1 MAIRENENDR
11 LPIPNGWFAIEWS
24 HELHAGDVKAIHY
37 FGEELLLFR
46 TRAGVAKVLDPFC
59 PHLGAHIG
67 HGGRVIGETVRCP
80 FHGWQFDGESG
91 ECIRIPYCDRIP
103 NQARLRSWPTQ
114 EKNGLVWAWYHAEG
128 NAPEW
133 DFPVVPEIG
142 HEEWSEPSYFELEI
156 EAHIQETHENNNDPV
171 HFQYVHGMPETPPSE
186 ITFSENGR
194 HYQIVSHS
202 ESVMPSGTYRTS
214 LVRDSWGLG
223 LNAIWM
229 KGIPGVGSLLYAAT
243 TPIDENRVRSRWLLT
258 ATKNCIDFVGEE
270 IMTALKKGV
279 TDDFPIWKHKIY
291 RANPVLCEADTYLAQ
306 YRKWALQFYSNPE
319 VAPAH
324 LESLGRISSSGG
336 E

>member
-243 TPIDENRVRSRWLLT
+243 TPIDENRVHSRWLLT

-324 LESLGRISSSGG
+324 LESLGQISSSGG

>member
-80 FHGWQFDGESG
+80 FHGWQFDGETG

-114 EKNGLVWAWYHAEG
+114 EKNGLVWAWYHVEG
-128 NAPEW
+128 KAPEW

-142 HEEWSEPSYFELEI
+142 NEEWSEPSYFELEI
-156 EAHIQETHENNNDPV
+156 DAHIQETHENNNDPV

-194 HYQIVSHS
+194 HYRIVSHS
-202 ESVMPSGTYRTS
+202 KSVMPSGTYQTS

-243 TPIDENRVRSRWLLT
+243 TPIDENRVHSRWLLT
-258 ATKNCIDFVGEE
+258 ATKNCIDFVGDE

-306 YRKWALQFYSNPE
+306 YRKWARQFYSNPE

-324 LESLGRISSSGG
+324 LESLGPISSSGG
-336 E
+336 K